1 MSLVMTCI
9 AQNSTTNP
17 RMLPTT
23 ASTNP
28 SVTNCRSNRA
38 PHGNF
43 ALPGFRADQQQAR
56 YIHAR
61 DQQQ

>member
-1 MSLVMTCI
+1 LPEQSRSRC
-9 AQNSTTNP
+9 TN
-17 RMLPTT
+17 
-23 ASTNP
+23 
-28 SVTNCRSNRA
+28 RS